1 MESRL
6 EAVEL
11 KFMDVEVTIEQLNEV
26 IIRQQNTIDRLTSTV
41 EQLQG
46 QMRSVSSIIAKESD
60 ETPPPHY

>member
-26 IIRQQNTIDRLTSTV
+26 IIRQQNTIDHLTRTV

-46 QMRSVSSIIAKESD
+46 QMQSVSSIIAKESD